1 MIICERLQYNAALAV
16 TVVHSRVIK
25 NNLYLELG
33 IEYLSSRRRFMEI
46 CWFYKI
52 VLNKSSDYLCNYIST
67 VAKS

>member
-46 CWFYKI
+46 C
-52 VLNKSSDYLCNYIST
+52 
-67 VAKS
+67 